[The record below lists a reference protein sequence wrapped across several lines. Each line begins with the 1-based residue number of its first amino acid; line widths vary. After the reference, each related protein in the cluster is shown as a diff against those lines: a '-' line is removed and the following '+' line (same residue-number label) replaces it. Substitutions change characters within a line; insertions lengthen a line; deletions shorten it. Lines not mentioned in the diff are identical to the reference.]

1 MISAPAAGAGKESG
15 RGRAKRRT
23 TPDPGIGGQ
32 YSPGADGLLGRK
44 RDQRKGIMAGK
55 LLILDGSSLLYRAFF
70 ALPLLT
76 NSRGLPTNAVY
87 GLATMLLRL
96 LEEERPEEVAVAL
109 DAGKPTF
116 RHQALPT
123 YKAQREETA
132 DELKAQLPYARK
144 LLSALGI
151 PLLEL
156 EGYEADDIVATLVE
170 RFSSPEREVL
180 VVTGDKDLLQLIR
193 PGVEVLLTRRGITE
207 MDRYDER
214 AFRERFGIAP
224 PELVEAKALMGD
236 SSDNIPGVPG
246 VGEKTALRLVQRF
259 HRLEELYDRLPEAGP
274 EKLRETLLEHRDQVF
289 LSREIAS
296 LKKDLPLEI
305 REEELRRRAPS
316 REELRELLEEL
327 EFRSL
332 LERLGLGRPREEEP
346 TPHLQLRIEE
356 VPPQQA
362 DRLLPRG
369 EVAVAF
375 RVGEGFLPEIEEAVA
390 GPGAEERFYRLS
402 PQGAEALAGRELVG
416 HELKDLLRWMRTR
429 GLLLPRVAADTA
441 VAAYLLD
448 PTRTSYR
455 LADLCRLYRVEAG
468 KELERDDG
476 SPAGL
481 AMRARAVAWLR
492 PLLEAEIEARG
503 LGFLY
508 REVELPLV
516 SVLAGMEAQGVTV
529 LPETLDELDREFG
542 RRLEELARE
551 IHGLAGTEFNINSPH
566 QLAEVLFSRLGLP
579 AEKRKKTLL
588 STEASVL
595 EALAREHP
603 IAARV
608 LEYRTLAKLKGT
620 YVEGLRPLINPATGR
635 VHARFNQTVTAT
647 GRLSS
652 SEPNLQNIPVR
663 DPVGRRIRAAFVA
676 PPAHFLLSCD
686 YSQIELRLLAHFSG
700 DEGLIGAFLRGEDVH
715 RATAA
720 EVFRVP
726 PEEVTAEMRDRA
738 KVVNFGVAYGISP
751 YGLSQALG
759 IDQAEAKALIESYF
773 SRFPGVKRYCE
784 EVVARAREEG
794 QVRTLFGRIRP
805 LPEIRSKNY
814 ARRSFAE
821 RTAINTPLQGT
832 AADII
837 KKAMVDLDR
846 EISRRGM
853 KSALVLQVH
862 DELILEVPEE
872 ELEEAHRLTVEVME
886 KAARLSVP
894 LRVDAKYG
902 RNWYQMEPLPAEG

>member
-1 MISAPAAGAGKESG
+1 
-15 RGRAKRRT
+15 
-23 TPDPGIGGQ
+23 
-32 YSPGADGLLGRK
+32 
-44 RDQRKGIMAGK
+44 MAGK

-96 LEEERPEEVAVAL
+96 FEEEKPDAVAVAL
-109 DAGKPTF
+109 DAGAPTF

-132 DELKAQLPYARK
+132 DELKVQLPYARR
-144 LLSALGI
+144 LLSALRV
-151 PLLEL
+151 PVLEL
-156 EGYEADDIVATLVE
+156 PGYEADDVVATLVE
-170 RFSSPEREVL
+170 RFSSPERKVL
-180 VVTGDKDLLQLIR
+180 VVTGDKDLLQLVR

-207 MDRYDER
+207 MDRYDEQ
-214 AFRERFGIAP
+214 AFRERFGISP
-224 PELVEAKALMGD
+224 PELLEAKALMGD
-236 SSDNIPGVPG
+236 PSDNIPGVPG

-259 HRLEELYDRLPEAGP
+259 HRLEDIYRHLPQAGP
-274 EKLRETLLEHRDQVF
+274 ERLQKALLEYREQVF
-289 LSREIAS
+289 LNREIAS
-296 LKKDLPLEI
+296 LKKDAPLEVA
-305 REEELRRRAPS
+305 EEELKKREPS

-327 EFRSL
+327 EFRTL
-332 LERLGLGRPREEEP
+332 LERLGLGRPPEEGP
-346 TPHLQLRIEE
+346 PSRIQVQVEE
-356 VPPQQA
+356 VTP
-362 DRLLPRG
+362 DLLEHLLPAR

-375 RVGEGFLPEIEEAVA
+375 RVGEGFLPQPEAVVV
-390 GPGAEERFYRLS
+390 GPAATAAPAVPRAAIPGVEERFYLLP
-402 PQGAEALAGRELVG
+402 PQEIGALAGKELVG
-416 HELKDLLRWMRTR
+416 HELKDLLRWMRAQN
-429 GLLLPRVAADTA
+429 LPLPRVAADTA

-455 LADLCRLYRVEAG
+455 LADLCRLYRVE
-468 KELERDDG
+468 LERDDG
-476 SPAGL
+476 SPAHL
-481 AMRARAVAWLR
+481 SARARAAARLR

-503 LGFLY
+503 LGPLY

-516 SVLAGMEAQGVTV
+516 TVLAGMEARGVIV
-529 LPETLDELDREFG
+529 RPETLDELDREFS

-551 IHGLAGTEFNINSPH
+551 IHTLAGMEFNINSPH
-566 QLAEVLFSRLGLP
+566 QLAEVLYRHLGLP
-579 AEKRKKTLL
+579 AEKKKKTLL

-676 PPAHFLLSCD
+676 PPGHFLLSCD

-720 EVFRVP
+720 EVFRVS
-726 PEEVTAEMRDRA
+726 PEGVTEEMRDRA

-759 IDQAEAKALIESYF
+759 IEQPEAKALIESYF
-773 SRFPGVKRYCE
+773 SRFPGVRRYWE

-794 QVRTLFGRIRP
+794 LVRTLFGRIRP

-846 EISRRGM
+846 ELSRRGM
-853 KSALVLQVH
+853 KAALVLQVH

-872 ELEEAHRLTVEVME
+872 ELEDVSSLTIKVME
-886 KAARLSVP
+886 EAARLSVP
-894 LRVDAKYG
+894 LKVDAKYG
-902 RNWYQMEPLPAEG
+902 RDWYRMEPLPARG